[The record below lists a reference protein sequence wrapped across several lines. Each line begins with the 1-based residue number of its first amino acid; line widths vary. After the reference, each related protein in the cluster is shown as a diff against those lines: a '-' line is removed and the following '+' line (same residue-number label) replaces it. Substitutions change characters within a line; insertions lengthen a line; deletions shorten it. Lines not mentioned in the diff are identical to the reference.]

1 MIPEQLTGCAKV
13 IRRPHKPLA
22 TEDAYVLWL
31 RRYMKALRQT
41 PPKLSSEKKLE
52 KFLTDL
58 ALERD
63 VSASTQ
69 NQAFN
74 ALVYWRARLPQSSC
88 ESQRTESTLWRPS
101 MTGAMAGYQ

>member
-1 MIPEQLTGCAKV
+1 MNAAEASDRMRQV
-13 IRRPHKPLA
+13 IRRQHKALA

-31 RRYMKALRQT
+31 RRYIKALRQM
-41 PPKLSSEKKLE
+41 PPGLPSEKKLE

-58 ALERD
+58 ARERD

-74 ALVYWRARLPQSSC
+74 AIHSHPIR
-88 ESQRTESTLWRPS
+88 
-101 MTGAMAGYQ
+101 GKI